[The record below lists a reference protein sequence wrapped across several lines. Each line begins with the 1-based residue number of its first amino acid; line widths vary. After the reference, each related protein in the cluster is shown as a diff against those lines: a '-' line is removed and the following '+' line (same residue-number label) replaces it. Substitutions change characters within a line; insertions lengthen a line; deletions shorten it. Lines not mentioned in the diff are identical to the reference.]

1 MGEEGMNTSRQIR
14 ILTVDDHPVLRE
26 GIAALVAAEPDM
38 IVVAEAGNGR
48 EAIELYRVHRPDITL
63 MDLQMPLMSGTEA
76 IAAIRVDFP
85 NARIIVLSTYS
96 GDAQAVRAL
105 RAGASGYLLKSMVR
119 KELAETIRSVH
130 AGRKRIPPEVAI
142 KMAEHHSDDSLT
154 EREIEILQQVAAG
167 NANKMIADNFS
178 ISEQTVK
185 AHMRSILSKLGAN
198 DRTHAVTIALQR
210 GIIEI

>member
-63 MDLQMPLMSGTEA
+63 MDLQMPLMSGTDA